1 MNSPVVSKDNEA
13 ESVVWNT
20 TRFGVTTSEEN
31 NKIQIDKENKTV
43 ILSAGNKEGTATGG
57 KVTGSND
64 GMSYYYTAIDKSKN
78 FEISADVTVNYFEKA
93 KPDKQCGFGIMVR
106 DTLGVENDISVAPS
120 NMCLVG
126 GYKGMV
132 QSVFRNGVT
141 SDLSSKI
148 VMENVHKFGDRP
160 VNDGTAKY
168 KLKLKK
174 TNTGYIASVDDGE
187 EVTYYRP
194 KQLEVV
200 DKDNVYVGF
209 FVARVAGIT
218 VSNIELHTSDVATDP
233 VGEKE
238 PEAKVKPS
246 IKVNSAKNTGSSK
259 YDLDLNSTVN
269 GKVTVKQGDK
279 ELYSGDINANTSLKV
294 PTTLEKGNNKF
305 DVTYTT
311 TEGEPIEVSHN
322 VTYKSYGV
330 ADGDVFVSQTGT
342 ENGDGTVES
351 PIDIQTALTYTN
363 DGQTIKVKGGV
374 YNLTSPLKIDSTN
387 SGTSEKMKT
396 LTSYDGERPVFDFG
410 KNCDGFTIAGN
421 YWHVYGID
429 VCNTAD
435 TKHGISLSGSYNTIE
450 AVKTYRNGDTGL
462 QISTDTNADR
472 SVWPSYNLILKCDSY
487 DNMDVAMNNADGFAA
502 KITCGEGNVFR

>member
-1 MNSPVVSKDNEA
+1 M
-13 ESVVWNT
+13 VWNT

-31 NKIQIDKENKTV
+31 NKIQI
-43 ILSAGNKEGTATGG
+43 
-57 KVTGSND
+57 
-64 GMSYYYTAIDKSKN
+64 
-78 FEISADVTVNYFEKA
+78 
-93 KPDKQCGFGIMVR
+93 
-106 DTLGVENDISVAPS
+106 
-120 NMCLVG
+120 
-126 GYKGMV
+126 
-132 QSVFRNGVT
+132 
-141 SDLSSKI
+141 
-148 VMENVHKFGDRP
+148 
-160 VNDGTAKY
+160 
-168 KLKLKK
+168 
-174 TNTGYIASVDDGE
+174 
-187 EVTYYRP
+187 
-194 KQLEVV
+194 

-246 IKVNSAKNTGSSK
+246 IKVNSVKNTGSSK
-259 YDLDLNSTVN
+259 YNLDLNSTVN
-269 GKVTVKQGDK
+269 GKVTVKQGNK

-311 TEGEPIEVSHN
+311 AEGEPIEVSHN

-387 SGTSEKMKT
+387 SGT
-396 LTSYDGERPVFDFG
+396 
-410 KNCDGFTIAGN
+410 
-421 YWHVYGID
+421 
-429 VCNTAD
+429 
-435 TKHGISLSGSYNTIE
+435 
-450 AVKTYRNGDTGL
+450 
-462 QISTDTNADR
+462 
-472 SVWPSYNLILKCDSY
+472 
-487 DNMDVAMNNADGFAA
+487 
-502 KITCGEGNVFR
+502 

>member
-1 MNSPVVSKDNEA
+1 M
-13 ESVVWNT
+13 
-20 TRFGVTTSEEN
+20 F
-31 NKIQIDKENKTV
+31 
-43 ILSAGNKEGTATGG
+43 
-57 KVTGSND
+57 
-64 GMSYYYTAIDKSKN
+64 YYYTAIDKSKN
-78 FEISADVTVNYFEKA
+78 FEISADITVNYFEKA
-93 KPDKQCGFGIMVR
+93 KPDKQCGFGIMAR

-174 TNTGYIASVDDGE
+174 TNTGYIASLNDGE
-187 EVTYYRP
+187 EVTYYRA

-209 FVARVAGIT
+209 FVACVAGIT
-218 VSNIELHTSDVATDP
+218 VSNIELYTSDVATDP

-238 PEAKVKPS
+238 AEAKVKPS

-259 YDLDLNSTVN
+259 YNLDLNSTVN
-269 GKVTVKQGDK
+269 GKVTVKQGSK

-363 DGQTIKVKGGV
+363 DG
-374 YNLTSPLKIDSTN
+374 
-387 SGTSEKMKT
+387 
-396 LTSYDGERPVFDFG
+396 ERTVFDFG
-410 KNCDGFTIAGN
+410 KNCDGFTITGN
-421 YWHVYGID
+421 YWRVYGID

-472 SVWPSYNLILKCDSY
+472 SVWPSYNLI
-487 DNMDVAMNNADGFAA
+487 
-502 KITCGEGNVFR
+502 